1 MKVNRFFSS
10 PPLGV
15 VLSTDLDRGSVPFC
29 AMKLG
34 GAVAL
39 SNNVTCPFSSLQCNA
54 DAIIN
59 TQHKEVTCYYCASA
73 EYVQELVPLIELWS
87 FQWDKQPH

>member
-15 VLSTDLDRGSVPFC
+15 VLSRDLDHEPVPFC
-29 AMKLG
+29 AMKLD

-39 SNNVTCPFSSLQCNA
+39 SNNVMCPFSSLQCNA
-54 DAIIN
+54 DAIRN
-59 TQHKEVTCYYCASA
+59 TQHKEVTFYYCTSA
-73 EYVQELVPLIELWS
+73 GYVQVLVILIQLCS
-87 FQWDKQPH
+87 SQCIRHHQ